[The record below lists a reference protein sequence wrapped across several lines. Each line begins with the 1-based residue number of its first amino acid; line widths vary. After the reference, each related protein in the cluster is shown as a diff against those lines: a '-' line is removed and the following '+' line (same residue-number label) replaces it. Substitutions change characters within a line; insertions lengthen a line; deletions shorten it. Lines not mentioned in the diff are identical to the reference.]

1 MLCEARCQRRQ
12 TTNLIDTK
20 RGVGFKEFFCLT
32 PFTQGLRCVPF
43 WAVLSISVYGLQ
55 MID

>member
-32 PFTQGLRCVPF
+32 PFTQGLRYVPF
-43 WAVLSISVYGLQ
+43 LGGFKHLRLRASN
-55 MID
+55 D